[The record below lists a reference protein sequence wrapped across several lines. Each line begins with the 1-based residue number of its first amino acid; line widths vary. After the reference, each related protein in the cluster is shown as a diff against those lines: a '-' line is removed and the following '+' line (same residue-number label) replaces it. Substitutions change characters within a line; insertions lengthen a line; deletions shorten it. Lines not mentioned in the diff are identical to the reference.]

1 MCPTEFLSI
10 FYIHNPFLVSFPHA
24 QQLHEVFCHFSL
36 SSHAQQR
43 YEVTFSMLE
52 IYNEQ
57 VRDLLSKDNP
67 KGGLQVRQNPTL
79 GMFYVENLK
88 KVPVG
93 SYAEIEKRMEQGK
106 VQISFK
112 RSQVQA
118 AIADV

>member
-1 MCPTEFLSI
+1 MVFWGRLHCITNVYVDLDFRQWSYDFFLRLIS
-10 FYIHNPFLVSFPHA
+10 HVVPFL
-24 QQLHEVFCHFSL
+24 
-36 SSHAQQR
+36 QR

-67 KGGLQVRQNPTL
+67 KGGLQVRQNPKL

-93 SYAEIEKRMEQGK
+93 SYAEIEKRMEQGELSSIHLDHW
-106 VQISFK
+106 QELP
-112 RSQVQA
+112 QT
-118 AIADV
+118 